1 MVWRGFKKFCAVMCV
16 FCVRQWVL
24 VMKVLLYVVVGAF
37 WCRNYWFYRPHKDF
51 IPSLIQFDSMFLC
64 FGPWILHFGRLP
76 TDLVKTYE
84 GLKQLVLPCH
94 GLKLTDLQSKAFG
107 RSRFQECRQR
117 NEHPHSDAD
126 PRRWQET
133 AFVSYIDLSDAE
145 THPWKNWRAE
155 HGRENAS
162 S

>member
-107 RSRFQECRQR
+107 RSRIKKVYVAKFRHQFGTALRLPMSMPLSVTWR
-117 NEHPHSDAD
+117 GSW
-126 PRRWQET
+126 RWFGWFLDFWT
-133 AFVSYIDLSDAE
+133 HIGIGVS
-145 THPWKNWRAE
+145 
-155 HGRENAS
+155 
-162 S
+162 